1 MCNEHIFRGNLEYNR
16 IGGVMVRVLVMTTVD
31 CEFKSLSIY
40 NLVFVAFSLS
50 MQTFSFSQVQKTN
63 NFFILA
69 QF

>member
-16 IGGVMVRVLVMTTVD
+16 IGGVMVRILVMITVD

-50 MQTFSFSQVQKTN
+50 MQN
-63 NFFILA
+63 
-69 QF
+69 